1 MLLFLFGL
9 PCGLL
14 AGLTGLAAGVVAGPL
29 ARFLLGL
36 KANRLSGVTLT
47 VTFFA
52 ALSAILSYS
61 QHGFIVWA
69 YVLVLVI
76 GQAAGALLAQKLV
89 TRCPK
94 LLAQNWLWAAL
105 VVAIG
110 LALCAHG
117 VGVWHFQFTLL
128 PGHSGLAALVVTLTC
143 LAVLIGLA
151 SGVMGL
157 GGVFT
162 VPALLLVG
170 GLSQQAAQGIAI
182 AVLLIASLPGVLA
195 HGARR
200 DLEPASATWMSL
212 GAIFGGLVGAF
223 YAVSPG
229 LTAGNLTV
237 IYGVV
242 LTVLGLSILW
252 RNPDSAK

>member
-14 AGLTGLAAGVVAGPL
+14 AGLTGMAAGVAAGPL

-36 KANRLSGVTLT
+36 KAGRANGAALT

-61 QHGFIVWA
+61 QHGFIVWT
-69 YVLVLVI
+69 YVVVLVI

-89 TRCPK
+89 TRYPR
-94 LLAQNWLWAAL
+94 LLTQNWLWATL

-110 LALCAHG
+110 LVMCAQG
-117 VGVWHFQFTLL
+117 AGTWHLHFSLL
-128 PGHSGLAALVVTLTC
+128 PSSSGLPAIILTVSG

-162 VPALLLVG
+162 VPAVLLLG
-170 GLSQQAAQGIAI
+170 GPAQQVAQGIAI
-182 AVLLIASLPGVLA
+182 GVLLIASLPGVLA

-229 LTAGNLTV
+229 LTAGHLML
-237 IYGVV
+237 IYGVL

-252 RNPDSAK
+252 RSPDSV